1 MKVLLI
7 LLVLF
12 CDCLAFNLSY
22 YIHHLPVAA
31 PVAWIVCSTLFLS
44 LPIMRRP

>member
-1 MKVLLI
+1 MKVLVI

-31 PVAWIVCSTLFLS
+31 PIIWLVCSTAFL
-44 LPIMRRP
+44 LTPYMRRP